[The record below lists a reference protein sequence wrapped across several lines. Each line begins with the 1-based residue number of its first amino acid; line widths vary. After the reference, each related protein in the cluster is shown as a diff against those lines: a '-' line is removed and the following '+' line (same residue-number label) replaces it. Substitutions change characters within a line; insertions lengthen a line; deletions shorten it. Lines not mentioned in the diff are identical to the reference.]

1 MVRKMSFGAS
11 ASETSHRAARLMESV
26 DLPQKQSLPISM

>member
-11 ASETSHRAARLMESV
+11 VSETSHRAARLMESV